1 MLGRS
6 FVLVAAFALVA
17 GVAHAGAL
25 TKKTLPILSTSDAV
39 GKITPCGCHTPKG
52 GFARIASVI
61 DSTKMKYG
69 DALVVDAG
77 DFAPDASNPIEEA
90 RIEFQF
96 NAMAMLGYDAIG
108 VGERELNFGLAKLKT
123 LAASSRVP
131 VLSANLMDK
140 ATGKPVFQPSVIVKK
155 GNLKVGVFSVLAPKI
170 DLPAK
175 AKGDLVVTDAVEAAR
190 MTVAALRKECDVVV
204 ALTHVGRVE
213 GEDIAAQVPGID
225 VVILAHHPGYV
236 QQGRRVN
243 SAVTVASG
251 EQIQN
256 MGVTKV
262 MLDGKKVADLSSES
276 LILMPEVGERS
287 DIARLVKDF
296 EDAQNEKF
304 KKQQSGS

>member
-1 MLGRS
+1 MRRR
-6 FVLVAAFALVA
+6 FV
-17 GVAHAGAL
+17 
-25 TKKTLPILSTSDAV
+25 S
-39 GKITPCGCHTPKG
+39 
-52 GFARIASVI
+52 
-61 DSTKMKYG
+61 
-69 DALVVDAG
+69 VDA
-77 DFAPDASNPIEEA
+77 P
-90 RIEFQF
+90 
-96 NAMAMLGYDAIG
+96 
-108 VGERELNFGLAKLKT
+108 
-123 LAASSRVP
+123 
-131 VLSANLMDK
+131 
-140 ATGKPVFQPSVIVKK
+140 
-155 GNLKVGVFSVLAPKI
+155 
-170 DLPAK
+170 
-175 AKGDLVVTDAVEAAR
+175 
-190 MTVAALRKECDVVV
+190 VV

-262 MLDGKKVADLSSES
+262 LLDGKKVSDLSSES

-304 KKQQSGS
+304 KKQQGS